1 MYAAIGQF
9 AVVAHRG
16 GAAEHPENSP
26 TALLSAPRRGAT
38 HVETD
43 VHATRD
49 GVIIAFHDLLLDRTT
64 SGHGPLAARTHAELQ
79 DVHHADGS
87 PLLTLAELLAGLPTT
102 PLSIDVKAPGAL
114 AGTLALIA
122 EHDATD
128 RVVLGSFDEQ
138 RVHAIRAHDQ
148 RLQTTLTRR
157 EVIHLLTRPG
167 HPVPDHPGPLL
178 AAIPV
183 RAGPIPVFSRRL
195 LARAHA
201 HGIPVHVWT
210 VNDTGAM
217 GRLRGMGADGLIT
230 DELAALAAIAGTNPP
245 APAS

>member
-1 MYAAIGQF
+1 MYAEIGQF

-26 TALLSAPRRGAT
+26 TALLSAPQRGAT

-43 VHATRD
+43 VHTTSD
-49 GVIIAFHDLLLDRTT
+49 GVIIAFHDALLDRTT
-64 SGHGPLAARTHAELQ
+64 TGRGPLAARTHAELL

-87 PLLTLAELLAGLPTT
+87 PLLTLSELLAGLPTT
-102 PLSIDVKAPGAL
+102 PLSIDVKSAAAL
-114 AGTLALIA
+114 AGTLTLVA
-122 EHDATD
+122 EHGATD

-138 RVHAIRAHDQ
+138 RVYAIRAHDR

-157 EVIHLLTRPG
+157 EVLHLLTRPG
-167 HPVPDHPGPLL
+167 HPAPDHPGPLL

-210 VNDTGAM
+210 VNDTTAM
-217 GRLRGMGADGLIT
+217 VRLRTMGADGLIT
-230 DELAALAAIAGTNPP
+230 DELTTLAAIAGTKP
-245 APAS
+245 AGPAS